1 MIIKEFQHV
10 FNGTASE
17 RERVQQLKVE
27 EERGENIQPNE
38 KRISHITIQLFSYVI
53 KNKSKNSLKKRDCL
67 NFHVL

>member
-1 MIIKEFQHV
+1 MFS
-10 FNGTASE
+10 TARRVSE
-17 RERVQQLKVE
+17 RERELQQLKVE

>member
-1 MIIKEFQHV
+1 MFS
-10 FNGTASE
+10 TARRVSE
-17 RERVQQLKVE
+17 RERELQQLKVE
-27 EERGENIQPNE
+27 KERGENIQPNE